1 MSKIKLLN
9 ISLISAFVCCL
20 IFSMVG
26 FTDSCEEMQDNIIR
40 IRILANSDSEE
51 DQNLKLKV
59 RDSVLAVSR
68 DFYSECNSYDDAIT
82 ATDQNADLLL
92 SAARE
97 TIYQQGY
104 NYDVSLEFRNEFFE
118 TREYE
123 DFTLPAGYYRTAVF
137 TIGEGAGKNWWC
149 VIFPRV
155 CVGVC
160 SDRLET
166 TVSKESANV
175 AYQGEKYTVK
185 FKTVEIFEKIK
196 KFFNF

>member
-1 MSKIKLLN
+1 MIDLRFINDKQIKEYNLEIHDSCGMSFLN
-9 ISLISAFVCCL
+9 IK
-20 IFSMVG
+20 G
-26 FTDSCEEMQDNIIR
+26 TDFWVIGIDETTN
-40 IRILANSDSEE
+40 
-51 DQNLKLKV
+51 
-59 RDSVLAVSR
+59 
-68 DFYSECNSYDDAIT
+68 
-82 ATDQNADLLL
+82 
-92 SAARE
+92 
-97 TIYQQGY
+97 TIYAQMDYGKVSWDHIRWLADA
-104 NYDVSLEFRNEFFE
+104 NYHIAGVLTQHIPGLYD

-160 SDRLET
+160 SDKLET